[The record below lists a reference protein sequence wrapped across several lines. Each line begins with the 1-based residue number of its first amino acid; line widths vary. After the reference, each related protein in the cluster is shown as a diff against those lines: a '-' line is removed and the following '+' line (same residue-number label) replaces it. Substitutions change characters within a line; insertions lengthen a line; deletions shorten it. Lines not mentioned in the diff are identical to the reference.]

1 MKSHIMNYEAT
12 LKQTEVILYGNGNF
26 LKEIKEEKVAKEKRT
41 WMNSPKAVMKITALA
56 FYRGYEIHSRILNRN

>member
-1 MKSHIMNYEAT
+1 MNYETT

-41 WMNSPKAVMKITALA
+41 
-56 FYRGYEIHSRILNRN
+56 